1 MIVQLHSWIESSPW
15 DGWQRAEQG
24 LGAPEVVRCVG
35 LGGPGPGQSINVY
48 FPYNGW
54 IRLIVMMMIV
64 MLTKMIEKNL
74 RLNAETGTDGSL
86 YAAGEKFIVNKPS
99 QNISFFGMIS
109 RSIIN

>member
-1 MIVQLHSWIESSPW
+1 MIVMMMIVMLM
-15 DGWQRAEQG
+15 
-24 LGAPEVVRCVG
+24 
-35 LGGPGPGQSINVY
+35 
-48 FPYNGW
+48 
-54 IRLIVMMMIV
+54 IVMMMIV